1 MSQLV
6 PRLQRL
12 FGDISDIDLF
22 LRGLMERPADDALLG
37 PTFQC
42 LVGDQ
47 FKRLK
52 FGDRFWFE
60 EGGQPNSF
68 TEGEA
73 TTRDVVIQSTA
84 CCIKGPG
91 REGGVTC
98 LMLNIFRLLTAWAR
112 ARRLTPHGKQSI
124 ERDGW
129 MVI

>member
-1 MSQLV
+1 MKATYVSQLV

-22 LRGLMERPADDALLG
+22 LGGLMERPADDALLG

-60 EGGQPNSF
+60 ESGQPNSF
-68 TEGEA
+68 TEGKENHNA
-73 TTRDVVIQSTA
+73 MSLSNAQLAQGTMMG
-84 CCIKGPG
+84 GPRFG
-91 REGGVTC
+91 YLV
-98 LMLNIFRLLTAWAR
+98 
-112 ARRLTPHGKQSI
+112 
-124 ERDGW
+124 
-129 MVI
+129 

>member
-12 FGDISDIDLF
+12 FSDISDIDLF
-22 LRGLMERPADDALLG
+22 LGGLMERPADDALLG

-68 TEGEA
+68 TEGKARRTTA
-73 TTRDVVIQSTA
+73 TTRDKKSIA
-84 CCIKGPG
+84 CTD
-91 REGGVTC
+91 RESGTGG
-98 LMLNIFRLLTAWAR
+98 
-112 ARRLTPHGKQSI
+112 
-124 ERDGW
+124 
-129 MVI
+129 